1 MLLPLA
7 SQKLPSPQLSK
18 KLTRGIGRLYR
29 MFIDAAGV
37 SATFLMTAPIA
48 NDLGVQMGDQAWI
61 LGTYSYVSSAWLVP
75 HTLTADNLA
84 LKSD

>member
-7 SQKLPSPQLSK
+7 SQKLPSPQLNK